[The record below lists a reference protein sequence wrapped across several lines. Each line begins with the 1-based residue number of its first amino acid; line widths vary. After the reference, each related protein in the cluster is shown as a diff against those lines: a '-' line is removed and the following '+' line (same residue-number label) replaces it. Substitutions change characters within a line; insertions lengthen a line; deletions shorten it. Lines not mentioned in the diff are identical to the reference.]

1 MEDYIFLIIAIVLSV
16 LSAVNQNKKKKKAA
30 QEAIDQ
36 PKVQPRNPLFD
47 QRFGGGF
54 FDEQDEEKV
63 VPVHIQRVKPEVK
76 VVQPTRESFVRH
88 EYKTT
93 LPPTIKRKEKPQ
105 PVKRDLLEEDST
117 EDNDEVSYLS
127 DFSLRKACVYSE
139 ILNRKY

>member
-1 MEDYIFLIIAIVLSV
+1 MEDYIFLIIAIVLSI

-36 PKVQPRNPLFD
+36 PKIQPRNPLFD
-47 QRFGGGF
+47 QLFGGGF
-54 FDEQDEEKV
+54 FDEPDEEKV
-63 VPVHIQRVKPEVK
+63 QPVHIQRVKPEVK
-76 VVQPTRESFVRH
+76 AAPPAREGFVRH

-117 EDNDEVSYLS
+117 EDIEDVSYLS
-127 DFSLRKACVYSE
+127 DFSLRKAFIYSE